1 MFSKVIGNE
10 ITVELKNDLCIK
22 GILQGV
28 DQYLNLTLTNTTT
41 LDADKYPHMVYFRI
55 FYYNFYIIFCLMYL
69 FINAEYL

>member
-41 LDADKYPHMVYFRI
+41 LDADKYPHMV
-55 FYYNFYIIFCLMYL
+55 
-69 FINAEYL
+69 